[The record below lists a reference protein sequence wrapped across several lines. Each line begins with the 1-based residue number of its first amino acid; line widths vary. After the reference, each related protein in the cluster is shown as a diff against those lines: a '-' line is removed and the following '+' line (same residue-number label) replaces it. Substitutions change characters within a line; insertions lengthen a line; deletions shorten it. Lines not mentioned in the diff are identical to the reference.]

1 MKVIAG
7 IIFLAALASGC
18 SSVCDEVADEAEA
31 GGCALGVL
39 PADDDGEELTTC
51 EGVRE
56 ARAQCL
62 LDITDNVCAITDE
75 QADELAACYE
85 AADQSSTDAE

>member
-7 IIFLAALASGC
+7 IIFLASLTWGC

-31 GGCALGVL
+31 GGCAVGVL
-39 PADDDGEELTTC
+39 PADDDGDELTTC

-62 LDITDNVCAITDE
+62 LDLTDNVCAITDE

-85 AADQSSTDAE
+85 AAEQGSSEE